1 MGYELWFLWYSFFCR
16 WLENAQLYLY
26 DCVFLG
32 IGLNWIGFV
41 GNNYLSSGEI
51 NNPNLPKC

>member
-1 MGYELWFLWYSFFCR
+1 MGYELWSLWYSFFCR

-26 DCVFLG
+26 DCVILG

-41 GNNYLSSGEI
+41 GSK
-51 NNPNLPKC
+51 LPYQRRD

>member
-1 MGYELWFLWYSFFCR
+1 MSYGFFGILFFCR

-26 DCVFLG
+26 DCVILG

-41 GNNYLSSGEI
+41 GSNNLTNGEI
-51 NNPNLPKC
+51 NNPDLSKCW